1 MIQSQFS
8 RAFSWWALVG
18 CVMLLSGCSNE
29 AKLYPVKGKVT
40 VGGKDAIG
48 ATLTFHADPPSP
60 NSFPSTGTI
69 GEDGYYN
76 LFTNGK
82 QGIAAGNYIV
92 TVVWPDPSKKPT
104 TQEIM
109 MGATAADGPDL
120 LKDQY
125 SDPKT
130 STIKVKIEPNMP
142 ELGTIEIN

>member
-1 MIQSQFS
+1 MIQSRPSRVFS
-8 RAFSWWALVG
+8 VCALVG
-18 CVMLLSGCSNE
+18 FSVLLCGCSNE
-29 AKLYPVKGKVT
+29 ARLYPVKGKVS

-48 ATLTFHADPPSP
+48 ATLTFHTDPPSA
-60 NSFPSTGTI
+60 NTFPSTGTI

-104 TQEIM
+104 PQEIM

-125 SDPKT
+125 SNPKT
-130 STIKVKIEPNMP
+130 STIKVKVEPNTP
-142 ELGTIEIN
+142 ELGTIEIK

>member
-1 MIQSQFS
+1 MNLSQLTSVFTTSAILGCLMI
-8 RAFSWWALVG
+8 
-18 CVMLLSGCSNE
+18 MSGCSNQ

-48 ATLTFHADPPSP
+48 AMVTFHSDPPSRE
-60 NSFPSTGTI
+60 SFPATGTI

-76 LFTNGK
+76 LYTSGK
-82 QGIAAGNYIV
+82 PGIAAGSYIV

-104 TQEIM
+104 PQEIM

-130 STIKVKIEPNMP
+130 TTIKVKIEPNTP
-142 ELGTIEIN
+142 ELGAIQIQ